1 MDRTTSVKKGILA
14 GILNNVL
21 AIILPFV
28 SRTIIIYSLG
38 NAYVGLSGVFAS
50 ILQVLNITE
59 LGFGS
64 AISYLLYK
72 PIADKDTDRICQLLS
87 FARLCFRI
95 IGVAVLLLGIAIIPF
110 IDKMTMGGRPP
121 EMNVY
126 ILYILYLANS
136 VVSYFLFSYKRILFS
151 ACQRYDI
158 ETNINTVTVICQYIL
173 QIIVL
178 LLTQNY
184 YLYVVMMIIASIANN
199 LLCQYATRKNYP
211 EYVCR
216 GSISKEDKAV
226 LIKTMKG
233 VFASKIGSTAFS
245 STTNII
251 VSSFFGLV
259 VLGQFTNYNYIATSL
274 IGLFAVVHNSLRPSI
289 GNYKILETKEN
300 NYRLLDQI
308 TVLYNWIA
316 AFCTC
321 CLVCLLQDFI
331 YLWLGN
337 DSMFPQFY
345 VILFAATFYFGRL
358 NCVPNIY
365 VEAAGLWY
373 ESKYIFIIAAIANV
387 ALGVLFVYI
396 LGLPGILIASMSTS
410 LLVCAGGFIY
420 VLFHYYFNSSQ
431 LAMKYCKVLVT
442 HFIVQAL
449 IIVIIY
455 KCSLLLSA
463 SSWSLFFMKTIL
475 VALSFLLLLVMIS
488 LLFRDKTHK
497 YYIYA
502 KSFIRR

>member
-1 MDRTTSVKKGILA
+1 MDRTTSVKKGIIA

-21 AIILPFV
+21 AIILPFI

-87 FARLCFRI
+87 FARLSFRI
-95 IGVAVLLLGIAIIPF
+95 IGAAVLILGIAIIPF
-110 IDKMTMGGRPP
+110 IDKLTTGGRPP

-126 ILYILYLANS
+126 ILYVLYLLNS

-158 ETNINTVTVICQYIL
+158 ETNINTITVICQYIL
-173 QIIVL
+173 QIIIL

-184 YLYVVMMIIASIANN
+184 YLYVIMMIIASIANN
-199 LLCQYATRKNYP
+199 LLCQYETQKRYP
-211 EYVCR
+211 EYICR
-216 GSISKEDKAV
+216 GSISSEDKAV
-226 LIKTMKG
+226 LVKTMKG
-233 VFASKIGSTAFS
+233 VFASKIGATTFS

-259 VLGQFTNYNYIATSL
+259 ILGQFTNYNYIATSL

-289 GNYKILETKEN
+289 GNYKIIETKEN

-308 TVLYNWIA
+308 SVLYNWIA

-331 YLWLGN
+331 SLWLGA
-337 DSMFPQFY
+337 DSMFPQY
-345 VILFAATFYFGRL
+345 YAILFAATFYFGRL

-373 ESKYIFIIAAIANV
+373 ESKYIFFIAALTNV
-387 ALGVLFVYI
+387 ALGVLLVYFI
-396 LGLPGILIASMSTS
+396 GLPGILIASILTS

-420 VLFHYYFNSSQ
+420 VLFHYYFNSLK
-431 LAMKYCKVLVT
+431 LAMDYCKMMAI
-442 HFIVQAL
+442 HFLLQSL
-449 IIVIIY
+449 IIGLVY
-455 KCSLLLSA
+455 KGSLMIEA
-463 SSWSLFFMKTIL
+463 DSWLWFFIKAIL
-475 VALSFLLLLVMIS
+475 VSLGFLIFMILVSILSKKQS
-488 LLFRDKTHK
+488 HK
-497 YYIYA
+497 YYLYA
-502 KSFIRR
+502 KSFVRR